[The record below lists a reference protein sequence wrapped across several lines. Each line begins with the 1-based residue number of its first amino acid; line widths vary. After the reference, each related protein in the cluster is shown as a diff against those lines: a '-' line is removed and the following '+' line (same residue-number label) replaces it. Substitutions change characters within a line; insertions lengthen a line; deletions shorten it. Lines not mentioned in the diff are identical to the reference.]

1 MKLFM
6 NFEKA
11 FKNGLYLDYFVKNI
25 VMYFYKKII
34 GVNFLYL
41 MDKYLVE
48 KFFYNIK
55 TFANHVNSLISVL
68 KSLSFNQIIK
78 LMIIV
83 IIQIII
89 LIIL

>member
-1 MKLFM
+1 MKWFL
-6 NFEKA
+6 NFEKSL
-11 FKNGLYLDYFVKNI
+11 KNGLYLDYFVKNTI
-25 VMYFYKKII
+25 MYFYKKII

-55 TFANHVNSLISVL
+55 SFSNNITSLISVL
-68 KSLSFNQIIK
+68 KTLSFNQIIK
-78 LMIIV
+78 LIIILSV
-83 IIQIII
+83 QIII